1 MSAGSP
7 RRSGS
12 AAPRCTGDSRSTAS
26 RRVRLEMSS
35 GRTQLT
41 LYLIAVHVP
50 FALVA
55 VLVLEADL
63 VPRGVIFVLEA
74 VFAVS
79 LAVGLWLPEG
89 RFAPPAPVPTG
100 ARLLR
105 AGGAGQ
111 P

>member
-63 VPRGVIFVLEA
+63 VPRGVIFALEA

-79 LAVGLWLPEG
+79 LAVGLWLPE
-89 RFAPPAPVPTG
+89 RCVAPPPPLPRR
-100 ARLLR
+100 ARPR
-105 AGGAGQ
+105 RHG
-111 P
+111 